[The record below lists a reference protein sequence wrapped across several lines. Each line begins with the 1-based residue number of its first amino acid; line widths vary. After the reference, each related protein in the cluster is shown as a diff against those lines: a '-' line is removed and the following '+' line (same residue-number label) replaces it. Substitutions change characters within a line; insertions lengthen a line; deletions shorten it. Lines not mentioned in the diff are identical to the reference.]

1 MPSSAKVATFFSQTE
16 ALIAAEY
23 LRGNGIV
30 ATVMGDDAGGAFS
43 GLTLSKGF
51 EIYVPQ
57 ADEAIAIELL
67 ENPPADQGQTS
78 NDETVDPDTS
88 DNSEINQDEY

>member
-1 MPSSAKVATFFSQTE
+1 MPSSVKVATFFSQNE

-23 LRGNGIV
+23 LRANGLV

-51 EIYVPQ
+51 RIYVPR
-57 ADEAIAIELL
+57 ADEQVANELL
-67 ENPPADQGQTS
+67 ENPPSEIT
-78 NDETVDPDTS
+78 DETIGEAADLSSPDAA
-88 DNSEINQDEY
+88 DINQVEY

>member
-1 MPSSAKVATFFSQTE
+1 MSTSVKVATFFSQTE

-23 LRGNGIV
+23 LRANGLV

-51 EIYVPQ
+51 CIYVSQ
-57 ADEAIAIELL
+57 ADEEVAIDLL
-67 ENPPADQGQTS
+67 ENPP
-78 NDETVDPDTS
+78 
-88 DNSEINQDEY
+88 SEITNEVAEEATDLPNSGNR

>member
-1 MPSSAKVATFFSQTE
+1 MSSSVKVASFLNQTE

-23 LRGNGIV
+23 LRANGIV

-51 EIYVPQ
+51 RIFVPR
-57 ADEAIAIELL
+57 ADEELARDL
-67 ENPPADQGQTS
+67 LANPPSSSADT
-78 NDETVDPDTS
+78 DEGDPS
-88 DNSEINQDEY
+88 DSSEPAETEVNPDEY

>member
-1 MPSSAKVATFFSQTE
+1 MSSSVEVATFYSQTE

-23 LRGNGIV
+23 LRANGLV

-51 EIYVPQ
+51 RIYVPRD
-57 ADEAIAIELL
+57 DEQVAIELL
-67 ENPPADQGQTS
+67 ESPPSEIT
-78 NDETVDPDTS
+78 DETIGEAADLSSPDAA
-88 DNSEINQDEY
+88 DINQVEY